1 MKSYKSSKVVSKS
14 FLNQQLQR
22 TGKDKKK
29 IDPSINLSIFL
40 FTYSLGVSW
49 VFIYK
54 LYHFTLMLF

>member
-14 FLNQQLQR
+14 FLNQQR